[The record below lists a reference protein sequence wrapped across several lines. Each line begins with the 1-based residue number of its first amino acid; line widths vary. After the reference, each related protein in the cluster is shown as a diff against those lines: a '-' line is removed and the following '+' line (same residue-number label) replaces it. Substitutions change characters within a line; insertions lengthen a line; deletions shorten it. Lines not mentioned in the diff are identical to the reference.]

1 VSDMAW
7 SVEIERRCLRELK
20 KLDRLVLRHALEV
33 IDNVIAVNPYAGKAL
48 SGRYRGL
55 YSYRFSSYR
64 IVYEL
69 RKQRLVIVI
78 LRVSHRKDV
87 YEGL

>member
-1 VSDMAW
+1 MAW
-7 SVEIERRCLRELK
+7 RVEIENRCLRELR
-20 KLDRLVLRHALEV
+20 KLDRLVVRHAFE
-33 IDNVIAVNPYAGKAL
+33 IIENVIALNPYAGKAL
-48 SGRYRGL
+48 AGRYRGL

-69 RKQRLVIVI
+69 RKKHLVVLI
-78 LRVSHRKDV
+78 LSISQRKDV